1 MYMRVNDL
9 KEKIIETMDA
19 YKDVLKEC
27 IDEDDIDWIELYID
41 SLKNL
46 KSELLLLNSLTKAY
60 NYYENQNDFDNL
72 KIIAKKIVRNK
83 IRIIEEYNFIN

>member
-1 MYMRVNDL
+1 MYMKVNDL

-27 IDEDDIDWIELYID
+27 IDEDDIDWIESYID

-72 KIIAKKIVRNK
+72 EIIAKKIVRNK

>member
-1 MYMRVNDL
+1 MYMKVNDL
-9 KEKIIETMDA
+9 KEKVIETMDA

-27 IDEDDIDWIELYID
+27 IDEDDIDWIESYID
-41 SLKNL
+41 NLKKL

-72 KIIAKKIVRNK
+72 EVIAKKIVKNK
-83 IRIIEEYNFIN
+83 IRIIEEYNFID

>member
-1 MYMRVNDL
+1 MYMKVNDL

-27 IDEDDIDWIELYID
+27 IDEDDIDWIESYID

-72 KIIAKKIVRNK
+72 EIIVKKIVRNK

>member
-27 IDEDDIDWIELYID
+27 IDEDDIDWIESYID
-41 SLKNL
+41 NLKHL
-46 KSELLLLNSLTKAY
+46 KSELLLLNSLTKTY

>member
-1 MYMRVNDL
+1 MYIKVNDL
-9 KEKIIETMDA
+9 KEKIIEAMDA

-27 IDEDDIDWIELYID
+27 IDEDDIDWIESYID

-72 KIIAKKIVRNK
+72 EIIAKKIVKNK

>member
-9 KEKIIETMDA
+9 KEKIIKTMNS

-27 IDEDDIDWIELYID
+27 IDEDDIDWIESYID
-41 SLKNL
+41 NLKNL

-72 KIIAKKIVRNK
+72 EAIAKKIVKNK
-83 IRIIEEYNFIN
+83 IRIIEEYNFID

>member
-19 YKDVLKEC
+19 YKDILKEC